1 MSNFNS
7 NFRSLIHVVEVLEEN
22 IYDTEND
29 DLDLQR
35 SQGYQDLQRMSNS
48 IQDIIT
54 KIVHNCHTSLNNSVD
69 TLSSVMTKFESAQDR
84 VQSLRDSVSQCKVLL
99 TRGLSEQSLRKLWI
113 KKKKFSF
120 ALELLEIVETLR
132 VFEYLIFEYHNFSHM
147 SHVSYEFE

>member
-54 KIVHNCHTSLNNSVD
+54 KIVHN
-69 TLSSVMTKFESAQDR
+69 
-84 VQSLRDSVSQCKVLL
+84 
-99 TRGLSEQSLRKLWI
+99 
-113 KKKKFSF
+113 
-120 ALELLEIVETLR
+120 
-132 VFEYLIFEYHNFSHM
+132 
-147 SHVSYEFE
+147 